1 MMSTMHQAGTKV
13 LQFTKGAPD
22 EVLQRCAWI
31 EEQGRRVELTE
42 ARRQEILAANKAMA
56 GRALRV
62 LCAACPDL
70 GRRPCRHLSRQP
82 GAGAHLPGLGWHD

>member
-31 EEQGRRVELTE
+31 EEQGRRW
-42 ARRQEILAANKAMA
+42 
-56 GRALRV
+56 
-62 LCAACPDL
+62 
-70 GRRPCRHLSRQP
+70 S
-82 GAGAHLPGLGWHD
+82 